1 MNLRSCYMCG
11 VVLDMDMLPFP
22 KLIENPD
29 GTINDNLA
37 SWDGD
42 RYRYVPKVNCPV
54 CHHEILK
61 TK

>member
-1 MNLRSCYMCG
+1 MCG

-37 SWDGD
+37 AWDGEN
-42 RYRYVPKVNCPV
+42 YVPKVDCPV

>member
-37 SWDGD
+37 AWDGD
-42 RYRYVPKVNCPV
+42 RYVPKVECPV

>member
-1 MNLRSCYMCG
+1 MCG
-11 VVLDMDMLPFP
+11 VVLDMDMLSFP

-37 SWDGD
+37 ACDGEN
-42 RYRYVPKVNCPV
+42 YVPKVECPV